1 MFHFSKAFILMI
13 SRLSNTS
20 KTICTENTSP
30 WNRRI

>member
-20 KTICTENTSP
+20 KTICTENTFP
-30 WNRRI
+30 